1 MDIYRGNKH
10 RYISVYE
17 NNSNV
22 DSINFSFML
31 ILIGVTRQVGDALLL
46 ERSQRQG
53 RVVSIGIAPWGI
65 LDKSHELIGRG
76 GEVSYDCVS
85 SPW

>member
-1 MDIYRGNKH
+1 M
-10 RYISVYE
+10 
-17 NNSNV
+17 
-22 DSINFSFML
+22 SF
-31 ILIGVTRQVGDALLL
+31 IGVTRQVGDALLL

-65 LDKSHELIGRG
+65 LDKSHELIGCG
-76 GEVSYDCVS
+76 GEVPYDCVS

>member
-1 MDIYRGNKH
+1 
-10 RYISVYE
+10 
-17 NNSNV
+17 
-22 DSINFSFML
+22 
-31 ILIGVTRQVGDALLL
+31 LL